1 MAYNTKH
8 LKTDKSGTKAVPQLY
23 NDTLGDY
30 EVHKGENGA
39 AFVKDTD
46 VLLKLTD
53 IEAKINGLHQFNATA
68 YVSSDTTIN
77 VGGNYATGVLTE
89 TVGRELS
96 IVVRFSSACKYKVE
110 IRWITPT
117 GTLAEVKVD
126 TVIDSSSTASQY
138 NAVRVPLLS
147 PRFNIRVLNSDTAN
161 ITLSHLQKVVF

>member
-1 MAYNTKH
+1 M
-8 LKTDKSGTKAVPQLY
+8 
-23 NDTLGDY
+23 
-30 EVHKGENGA
+30 
-39 AFVKDTD
+39 
-46 VLLKLTD
+46 
-53 IEAKINGLHQFNATA
+53 
-68 YVSSDTTIN
+68 
-77 VGGNYATGVLTE
+77 LTE